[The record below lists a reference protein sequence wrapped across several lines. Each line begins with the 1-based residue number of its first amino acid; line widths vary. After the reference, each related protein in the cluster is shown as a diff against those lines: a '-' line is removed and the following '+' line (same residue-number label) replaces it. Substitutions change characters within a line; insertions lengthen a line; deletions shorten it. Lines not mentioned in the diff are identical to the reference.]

1 MVANN
6 ALPAAFAINRCLKD
20 ELSVESRIGCTFGK
34 VYCGVVGGI
43 RRHEFAVLGAP
54 CNLVSAASS
63 RSVRVVT
70 HKLLSLRFASI
81 FVLFRFDNT
90 NH

>member
-20 ELSVESRIGCTFGK
+20 ELSVENRIGCTFGK

-54 CNLVSAASS
+54 CNLVSAA
-63 RSVRVVT
+63 
-70 HKLLSLRFASI
+70 LSHRQSQASFFSI
-81 FVLFRFDNT
+81 VLFCLQVST
-90 NH
+90 TLLT

>member
-20 ELSVESRIGCTFGK
+20 ELSVENRIGCTFGK

-54 CNLVSAASS
+54 CNLVSKLFCAALLC
-63 RSVRVVT
+63 
-70 HKLLSLRFASI
+70 LLSGDFI
-81 FVLFRFDNT
+81 Y
-90 NH
+90 